1 MVSHAYIYAEYIV
14 LHMIHMVHMVH
25 MVHLVHMVYM
35 VYTDMLNILWYTLTS
50 SKGFA

>member
-14 LHMIHMVHMVH
+14 LHMI
-25 MVHLVHMVYM
+25 HMVYM